1 MYMVMNAMND
11 LIKTGK
17 GILEQIKELRKIVI
31 KEGRLDEQWFL
42 DFQDELNK
50 LSLDPDRK

>member
-1 MYMVMNAMND
+1 MIMIMNAMND
-11 LIKTGK
+11 LIKTGN
-17 GILEQIKELRKIVI
+17 GIIEKIKELQKIVI

>member
-1 MYMVMNAMND
+1 MIMNAMND

-17 GILEQIKELRKIVI
+17 GILAQIKELHKITI

>member
-1 MYMVMNAMND
+1 MIMNAMND

-17 GILEQIKELRKIVI
+17 GILEQIKELHKITI

-42 DFQDELNK
+42 NFQDELNK
-50 LSLDPDRK
+50 LSLDPDRND

>member
-1 MYMVMNAMND
+1 MYMIMNAMND

-17 GILEQIKELRKIVI
+17 GILEQIKELHKITI

>member
-1 MYMVMNAMND
+1 MNAEQQ
-11 LIKTGK
+11 LIVAGR
-17 GILEQIKELRKIVI
+17 GILEQIKEIHKIVI

>member
-1 MYMVMNAMND
+1 MNANEQ
-11 LIKTGK
+11 LIKMGK
-17 GILEQIKELRKIVI
+17 EIIRQINNLHKNAI

>member
-1 MYMVMNAMND
+1 MIMNAMND
-11 LIKTGK
+11 LIKTGN
-17 GILEQIKELRKIVI
+17 GIIEKIKELQKIVI